1 MKRILF
7 IVLLVLPMALNAQ
20 SFNVILGRP
29 TDQSVTLSV
38 LFDQQVDVYVEYGTQ
53 SGNYTNSASIQ
64 TAIAGEPI
72 EIVLSGLSAE
82 TQYFY
87 RIRFKK
93 TTVSTYSVSGEYKF
107 ITQRQKGSAFNF
119 SIEADPHPYDK
130 KGCHNLWDICLQNQ
144 LNSGADFMLDLGDT
158 FGDDHNPFTI
168 TNNQVDSLQKDARGI
183 LAKATHSLPFF
194 FCIGNHEGES
204 GYYLLQTP
212 PSNLATYETIAR
224 KKYFPNPY
232 PDNFYTGNTEVEGN
246 GMGQPENYYAW
257 TWGDALFVVV
267 DGWRY
272 YTASAKPRNWDWT
285 IGKTQYDWLKQTLE
299 SSNAK
304 YKFVFTHHVM
314 GETRG
319 GAAVASLCEWGGYD
333 SKGNYTFAANRS
345 GWAKPIQQ
353 LMEDNHVNVFFQGHD
368 HLYAKEQVGSVI
380 YQTVPMPSDS
390 TYIIGMTDNGDAFP
404 NATKFTGSGHLDV
417 RINSD
422 SVTVNFVAA
431 VLPKDETS
439 SLHNGDIVYSYA
451 VKSASSGLK
460 ETAVLDWSVYPNPS
474 VGAVNINLP
483 QADINDLWISVNDM
497 HGNEVERLKASQ
509 FYSYG
514 SHLYVDLKKQ
524 AALTSGVYVLSLSST
539 NKVFQKK
546 VLIIK

>member
-29 TDQSVTLSV
+29 TDQSVTV
-38 LFDQQVDVYVEYGTQ
+38 NMLFDQQVDVYIEYGTQ
-53 SGNYTNSASIQ
+53 SGNYTNTTSTLSAM
-64 TAIAGEPI
+64 AGDPVEL
-72 EIVLSGLSAE
+72 VLLGLSPE
-82 TQYFY
+82 IRYFY
-87 RIRFKK
+87 RVRYKK
-93 TTVSTYSVSGEYKF
+93 TAASVYSASGEYKF

-119 SIEADPHPYDK
+119 SVESDPHPYDK

-168 TNNQVDSLQKDARGI
+168 TDNQVDSLQHDARGMI
-183 LAKATHSLPFF
+183 STVTHSLPFF

-212 PSNLATYETIAR
+212 PSNLATYETISR

-246 GMGQPENYYAW
+246 GMGQPENYYVW

-285 IGKTQYDWLKQTLE
+285 IGKAQYDWFKQTLE
-299 SSNAK
+299 NSNAK

-319 GAAVASLCEWGGYD
+319 GAGVASLCEWGGYD
-333 SKGNYTFAANRS
+333 SKGNYTFAANRP

-368 HLYAKEQVGSVI
+368 HLYAKEQVGSVV

-390 TYIIGMTDNGDAFP
+390 TYIIGVTDNGDAFP
-404 NATKFTGSGHLDV
+404 NAIKFTGSGHLDV

-422 SVTVNFVAA
+422 SATVNYVAS

-439 SLHNGDIVYSYA
+439 NLHNGDIVYSYS
-451 VKSASSGLK
+451 VKSAVS
-460 ETAVLDWSVYPNPS
+460 AVNNAAKLDWSVYPNPS
-474 VGAVNINLP
+474 DGMVNINLP
-483 QADINDLWISVNDM
+483 DVDLNSLWITLNDVHGRQIMRVNAKQY
-497 HGNEVERLKASQ
+497 N
-509 FYSYG
+509 SYG
-514 SHLYVDLKKQ
+514 SHLFLNLKAQ
-524 AALTSGVYVLSLSST
+524 AAISSGIYILSLSAAD
-539 NKVFQKK
+539 NVFEKK